1 MQINNAA
8 NNISQTPIVLG
19 NNSSVQAL
27 EQSTRVTARENL
39 ASEENKNQQ
48 SQADINSRQR
58 LDIDDQAIA
67 LIEREQLPSS
77 NVNSN
82 RQANNQQNN
91 SNSGYDAPPSQ
102 NQLAVAAYQS
112 VGSIAQRDNIEQIFG
127 VDLFA

>member
-8 NNISQTPIVLG
+8 NNISQAPIALG

-27 EQSTRVTARENL
+27 EQSTRVTARENI

-77 NVNSN
+77 NGNSN

>member
-27 EQSTRVTARENL
+27 EQITRVTARENL

-82 RQANNQQNN
+82 RQANSQQNN

>member
-82 RQANNQQNN
+82 RQANSQQNN

-102 NQLAVAAYQS
+102 NQLAVAAYKS

>member
-39 ASEENKNQQ
+39 ATEENKDQK

-58 LDIDDQAIA
+58 LDIDEQSIA
-67 LIEREQLPSS
+67 LIEREQLPAS

-82 RQANNQQNN
+82 RQTNNQQSNN
-91 SNSGYDAPPSQ
+91 SSGYDAPPSQ